1 MNRNS
6 IDIAPPPGVGLI
18 QKTLQILDLF
28 QANAPAWTQSEISKK
43 TGMPRSTVNRLVKF
57 LTERGHLTVL
67 YGQNRYSLG
76 PASVD
81 LGRRAAALFDFRGL
95 CRPVLARLSQ
105 ETQETIILTSVVG
118 AGNAVRCVDQIEST
132 RDGLRVFEQIGN
144 VLPLNAGAAPRA
156 VLAAL
161 PESDRERF
169 LSGQLRAVT
178 DSTPTSTAGLRRKIA
193 ETRRRGFAVSNGETY
208 EGVVGIGAAFYWG
221 DGSPAG
227 SLAIA
232 LPAQRASADVVTRMG
247 ELLKGA
253 CDEVSAMMAAGKV
266 GAPTTPES

>member
-1 MNRNS
+1 M
-6 IDIAPPPGVGLI
+6 
-18 QKTLQILDLF
+18 
-28 QANAPAWTQSEISKK
+28 
-43 TGMPRSTVNRLVKF
+43 
-57 LTERGHLTVL
+57 
-67 YGQNRYSLG
+67 
-76 PASVD
+76 
-81 LGRRAAALFDFRGL
+81 
-95 CRPVLARLSQ
+95 
-105 ETQETIILTSVVG
+105 
-118 AGNAVRCVDQIEST
+118 
-132 RDGLRVFEQIGN
+132 
-144 VLPLNAGAAPRA
+144 
-156 VLAAL
+156 
-161 PESDRERF
+161 
-169 LSGQLRAVT
+169 T